1 MESFSHS
8 HETPNRT
15 PRSQRSYLISQ
26 NRLYNTQS
34 AGNGDSIILQEHSA
48 TMSDNKGVIYGTNI
62 DSVQVIHNIEKFIRE
77 FEIILPQ
84 NVAKRIYFEDM
95 KDLLWEEERTLFP
108 INGSH
113 IMEYDLEMYYQ
124 LIYFPA
130 EMICCFDQC
139 LKKVF
144 ESLFQVL
151 EMD

>member
-1 MESFSHS
+1 
-8 HETPNRT
+8 
-15 PRSQRSYLISQ
+15 
-26 NRLYNTQS
+26 
-34 AGNGDSIILQEHSA
+34 
-48 TMSDNKGVIYGTNI
+48 
-62 DSVQVIHNIEKFIRE
+62 
-77 FEIILPQ
+77 
-84 NVAKRIYFEDM
+84 M